1 MSPAV
6 FFLTGFAGGFLYRA
20 GGPAYQS
27 FTVPLLI
34 MTGLP
39 LPAAVAS
46 GILLNAASKLKLIYC
61 PEITRHAHKRVGM
74 TVAIL
79 SLPFMLTGKQLLL
92 WLSTLPEGMAILV
105 FTYSTV
111 LVITA
116 LIAAGRYRH
125 YYRFGFEDENPL
137 PPGSLLWRYTLAV
150 PGLAFPKHITAGRV
164 SLVGGSIGLC
174 AGLFGLNT
182 RALLEPLLMYL
193 TGLSRRQARA
203 TASFTLYLVGAF
215 ALIIFLPDLFTFS
228 AAGGT
233 LISLCTGYLVGYLQA
248 WHLRRNTLKNPEES
262 IFLAWWG
269 FSSAAVL
276 LGSRAAGLSSF
287 YTTALMFGPTLV
299 NMLSFTLITL
309 CQVRGYGALPHS
321 NASQNFENL

>member
-20 GGPAYQS
+20 GGPAYQL

-34 MTGLP
+34 ITGLP
-39 LPAAVAS
+39 LPAAVGS
-46 GILLNAASKLKLIYC
+46 GILLNATSKLKLIYC

-92 WLSTLPEGMAILV
+92 WLSTLPEGMTVLV

-125 YYRFGFEDENPL
+125 YYQFGFEDENPL
-137 PPGSLLWRYTLAV
+137 PPGGLFWRYPLAV
-150 PGLAFPKHITAGRV
+150 PGLAFPKHITVGRV

-215 ALIIFLPDLFTFS
+215 AVIIFLPDLFTFS
-228 AAGGT
+228 AAGIT
-233 LISLCTGYLVGYLQA
+233 LISLCTGYLAGYLHA
-248 WHLRRNTLKNPEES
+248 WHLRRDILQNPEES

-269 FSSAAVL
+269 FSSAVVL
-276 LGSRAAGLSSF
+276 LGSRAAGLASF
-287 YTTALMFGPTLV
+287 YTTALMFGPALV
-299 NMLSFTLITL
+299 TMLGFTLITL
-309 CQVRGYGALPHS
+309 CQVRGSEALPRS
-321 NASQNFENL
+321 NAAQNFKSL